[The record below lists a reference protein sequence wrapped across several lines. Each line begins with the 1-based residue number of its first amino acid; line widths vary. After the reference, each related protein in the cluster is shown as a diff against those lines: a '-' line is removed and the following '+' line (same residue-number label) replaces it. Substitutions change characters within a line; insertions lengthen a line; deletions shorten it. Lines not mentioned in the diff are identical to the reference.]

1 MSTSGDLTPAASI
14 LFTRVSIGPAV
25 IPNRFVRSATH
36 DFMAED
42 DGSITDRQVA
52 LFSSLA
58 EGEVGLIITGH
69 AFVNPGGKA
78 SPRQIGIHE
87 DRLVPG
93 LARLTAE
100 VHRFPSR
107 ILVQLA
113 HAGRQTKEKL
123 CGGRPIAPSPVF
135 EPVFKV
141 LPREMAEEDIVRTI
155 DDFIRG
161 GVRARTAGFDGVQI
175 HAAHGYLLSSFL
187 SPHTN
192 RRSDAWGGPIQN
204 RARIVSEI
212 IRGIKAAAGA
222 DFPVAVKL
230 NSSDLMPGGLDIET
244 AVEAARL
251 FVSDGL
257 DAIEVS
263 GGTSESGRGSMWP
276 GVRPEE
282 EEGYFVDAA
291 ARVKGA
297 VRIPVLGLGGLRTF
311 REMEKFVREGRADL
325 VSMSRPFIREPG
337 LVRLFR
343 EGKIKKSECI
353 SCNKCFNPRGIAC
366 GDLAVRARRAA
377 AET

>member
-1 MSTSGDLTPAASI
+1 
-14 LFTRVSIGPAV
+14 
-25 IPNRFVRSATH
+25 
-36 DFMAED
+36 
-42 DGSITDRQVA
+42 
-52 LFSSLA
+52 
-58 EGEVGLIITGH
+58 
-69 AFVNPGGKA
+69 
-78 SPRQIGIHE
+78 
-87 DRLVPG
+87 
-93 LARLTAE
+93 
-100 VHRFPSR
+100 
-107 ILVQLA
+107 
-113 HAGRQTKEKL
+113 
-123 CGGRPIAPSPVF
+123 
-135 EPVFKV
+135 
-141 LPREMAEEDIVRTI
+141 
-155 DDFIRG
+155 
-161 GVRARTAGFDGVQI
+161 
-175 HAAHGYLLSSFL
+175 
-187 SPHTN
+187 
-192 RRSDAWGGPIQN
+192 
-204 RARIVSEI
+204 
-212 IRGIKAAAGA
+212 
-222 DFPVAVKL
+222 
-230 NSSDLMPGGLDIET
+230 MPGGLDIET

-297 VRIPVLGLGGLRTF
+297 VRIPVFGLGGLRTF